1 MRLKEH
7 LLSIVEFPEE
17 DLQDILS
24 SFTMEILEKNTTLA
38 KAGVICN
45 TLYYIEKGV
54 ARSYYYNA
62 EGKDITAWFFN
73 EGNFLTSLESFFQ
86 QKNSAYH
93 IELLED
99 SHLYSISKENM
110 EHLFHKY
117 PLMERFGRKLVIKLF
132 GDMMGKLNAIQFQ
145 TAKERYHFMINEYPN
160 LYYRVPLGHI
170 ASYLGITQETLSRIR
185 AKQ

>member
-1 MRLKEH
+1 MKLEDH
-7 LLSIVEFPEE
+7 LLSIVDFSE
-17 DLQDILS
+17 DELYQIVS
-24 SFTMEILEKNTTLA
+24 KFKIRTLEKGSSLA
-38 KAGVICN
+38 KSGVVCD
-45 TLYYIEKGV
+45 TLYFIEKGV

-73 EGNFLTSLESFFQ
+73 EGGFMTSVESFFQ
-86 QKNSAYH
+86 QKASAYH

-99 SHLYSISKENM
+99 SILYCISKVDLEL
-110 EHLFHKY
+110 LFEKY
-117 PLMERFGRKLVIKLF
+117 HRMERFGRKLVIKLL

-145 TAKERYHFMINEYPN
+145 TAKERYHFMIHEYPN

-185 AKQ
+185 AIS